1 MLQGKTALKI
11 SYAAYIYIYN
21 YVNKNVGK
29 IFRHHI
35 KKNISEAK
43 LAL

>member
-1 MLQGKTALKI
+1 MNTG
-11 SYAAYIYIYN
+11 
-21 YVNKNVGK
+21 YVNKNVGN

>member
-1 MLQGKTALKI
+1 MLQGKIALKI
-11 SYAAYIYIYN
+11 SYVAFIYE
-21 YVNKNVGK
+21 YVNKNVGN

>member
-1 MLQGKTALKI
+1 MLQGKIALKI
-11 SYAAYIYIYN
+11 SYVAFIYE
-21 YVNKNVGK
+21 YVNKNVGN

-35 KKNISEAK
+35 KNISEAK